1 MEKILLIDDDEG
13 LNHFLNRFF
22 RRKGYDVTTCL
33 TGEDAIDKIK
43 AETFDL
49 ILLDYKMPGLNGL
62 ETLQKVKNTRI
73 KTPVILMT
81 AYGTTDTAIEAMKH
95 GAYDY
100 LSKPFERT
108 ELSRIV
114 SEALE
119 LNRRMKEVVWIPD
132 TVSPPETASSGRS
145 LRMVGRSKAMQ
156 AVYKTIGQIAEKNVA
171 VLLTGE
177 SGTGKELAAKAI
189 YHHSRR
195 KEKPFIAIN
204 CAAIPEQLFESEL
217 FGYEPGA
224 FTGARQTKIGK
235 IERADGGTCFLD
247 EIGDMSM
254 ALQAKLLRV
263 LQEGEFERLGGIKPV
278 TVDVRIIA
286 ATNKDLSQ
294 AVRDGLFREDLYWR
308 LKVISIDLPPLRERA
323 EDIPELVDYFITRFG
338 TEYSKRIRHVSEEV
352 LRYFQTYS
360 WPGNIRE
367 LENCLHRAVIVCAGD
382 VIMAEHIE
390 MLDRHTGRPKQTLNR
405 DQVIDRLKDKIQQIL
420 PEVMQLSRENLHANI
435 IEIVEETIIRNVLE
449 ECGNNQVKA
458 SGMLG
463 ISRNTLR
470 HRLKKYNENQPN
482 GGLRNGSRPK
492 TTAESNPEGT

>member
-1 MEKILLIDDDEG
+1 MQKEKILIIDDDEG

-22 RRKGYDVTTCL
+22 NRKGYDVTTCL
-33 TGEDAIDKIK
+33 SGENAIEKIMK
-43 AETFDL
+43 KSFDL

-62 ETLQKVKNTRI
+62 DTLKKVKDAQV
-73 KTPVILMT
+73 KTPVIIMT
-81 AYGTTDTAIEAMKH
+81 AYGSTDTAIEAMKR

-100 LSKPFERT
+100 LSKPFERK

-119 LNRRMKEVVWIPD
+119 LNRRMKEVVWMPN
-132 TVSPPETASSGRS
+132 TVAPFETASMDKT
-145 LRMVGRSKAMQ
+145 LRMVGRSKAME
-156 AVYKTIGQIAEKNVA
+156 AVYKAIGQIAEKNVA

-189 YHHSRR
+189 YHHSGR

-224 FTGARQTKIGK
+224 FTGAHHTKIGK
-235 IERADGGTCFLD
+235 IERANGGTCFLD

-263 LQEGEFERLGGIKPV
+263 LQEGELERLGGVKSIK
-278 TVDVRIIA
+278 VDVRIIA
-286 ATNKDLSQ
+286 ATNKDLSHLVQ
-294 AVRDGLFREDLYWR
+294 QGMFREDLYWR
-308 LKVISIDLPPLRERA
+308 LKVIAIDLPPLRKRT
-323 EDIPELVDYFITRFG
+323 EDIQELVEYFITRFG
-338 TEYSKRIRHVSEEV
+338 AEYNKPIRQVSKGV
-352 LRYFQTYS
+352 LNHFKAYS

-367 LENCLHRAVIVCAGD
+367 LENCLRRAVILCSGD
-382 VIMAEHIE
+382 IIMEEHIDL
-390 MLDRHTGRPKQTLNR
+390 LDKKKEHGAQAVNR
-405 DQVIDRLKDKIQQIL
+405 QQVMNRLKDKIQNIL
-420 PEVMQLSRENLHANI
+420 PEIIQLSGEGIHANI
-435 IEIVEETIIRNVLE
+435 IETVEKTMILAVLE

-458 SGMLG
+458 AEMLG

-470 HRLKKYNENQPN
+470 HRLKKYNEN
-482 GGLRNGSRPK
+482 
-492 TTAESNPEGT
+492 

>member
-22 RRKGYDVTTCL
+22 KRKGYDVTTCL
-33 TGEDAIDKIK
+33 SGEDAIRKIND
-43 AETFDL
+43 ESFDL

-62 ETLQKVKNTRI
+62 DTLKRI
-73 KTPVILMT
+73 KDAQVKTPIIIMT
-81 AYGTTDTAIEAMKH
+81 AYGSTDTAIETIKR

-100 LSKPFERT
+100 LSKPFERK

-119 LNRRMKEVVWIPD
+119 LNRRMKEVVLIPD
-132 TVSPPETASSGRS
+132 AVSPFEMAS
-145 LRMVGRSKAMQ
+145 LDKTLKMVGRSKTMQ
-156 AVYKTIGQIAEKNVA
+156 SVYKTIGQIAEKNVA

-195 KEKPFIAIN
+195 KEKPFLAIN

-224 FTGARQTKIGK
+224 FTGASRTKIGK
-235 IERADGGTCFLD
+235 IERANGGTCFLD
-247 EIGDMSM
+247 EIGDISM

-263 LQEGEFERLGGIKPV
+263 LQEGEIERLGGVKTIK
-278 TVDVRIIA
+278 VDVRIIA
-286 ATNKDLSQ
+286 ATNKDLSI
-294 AVRDGLFREDLYWR
+294 AVQEGLFREDLYWR
-308 LKVISIDLPPLRERA
+308 LKVIAIDLPPLRKRS
-323 EDIPELVDYFITRFG
+323 EDIPELMDYFIGRFG
-338 TEYSKRIRHVSEEV
+338 AEYSKPIRRVSEEV
-352 LRYFQTYS
+352 LHHFTTYS

-367 LENCLHRAVIVCAGD
+367 LENCLRRAVILCAGD
-382 VIMAEHIE
+382 VIMEEHIE
-390 MLDRHTGRPKQTLNR
+390 LLDKQKELCAQTLNR
-405 DQVIDRLKDKIQQIL
+405 QQVMSRLKDKIQNIL
-420 PEVMQLSRENLHANI
+420 PEVIQLFKEGIHTNI
-435 IEIVEETIIRNVLE
+435 IETVEKTIILKVLE

-458 SGMLG
+458 ARMLG

-470 HRLKKYNENQPN
+470 HRLK
-482 GGLRNGSRPK
+482 R
-492 TTAESNPEGT
+492 